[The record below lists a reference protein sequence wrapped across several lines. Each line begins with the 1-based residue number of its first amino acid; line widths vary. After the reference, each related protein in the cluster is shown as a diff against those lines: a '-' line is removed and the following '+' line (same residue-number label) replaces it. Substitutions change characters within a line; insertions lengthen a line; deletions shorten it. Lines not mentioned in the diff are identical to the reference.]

1 MPQLTKTAF
10 GPSRRRQGIERP
22 IVVLFL
28 VFVTVVVAI
37 TMAYWMGGLASSLT
51 KREQVEI
58 PIVSATKLGD
68 GGWTIMAQLKNTGG
82 ANATIDGLFIN
93 GKASYDL
100 GPEAVTV
107 APGLSFSV
115 PAGSGKTATIT
126 VKNGTRGFCMGA
138 TVDLAFRSSAGRSYM
153 KAVLIP

>member
-1 MPQLTKTAF
+1 MPQLTKKTS
-10 GPSRRRQGIERP
+10 GPSKRRQGIERP

-37 TMAYWMGGLASSLT
+37 TNAFWMGGLASNLT

-68 GGWTIMAQLKNTGG
+68 DGWTIMAQLKNTGG
-82 ANATIDGLFIN
+82 ADATINGLFID
-93 GKASYDL
+93 GKASYEL
-100 GPEAVTV
+100 GPGAVTV
-107 APGLSFSV
+107 APDLSFSV
-115 PAGSGKTATIT
+115 PAGSGKTAMVT
-126 VKNGTRGFCMGA
+126 VKNGTWGFCMGA
-138 TVDLAFRSSAGRSYM
+138 TIDLTFRSSAGRSYA